1 MIIIIIIHL
10 HLLICIE
17 CIIIGPVAIAFPQLR
32 TEVDSFDDAI
42 RNEPKKKAKI
52 DPDLQVAKREIST
65 IPDDD
70 SRLAQD
76 ERKSMSGDLQQQ
88 KDQQE
93 KDEIPPEF
101 TESEMIAGNLM
112 MIMITIDDDDY
123 YDDDDDD

>member
-1 MIIIIIIHL
+1 M
-10 HLLICIE
+10 LIYIE

-70 SRLAQD
+70 SRSAQD
-76 ERKSMSGDLQQQ
+76 ERKSMSGELQQQ

-93 KDEIPPEF
+93 KVEIPPEF

-112 MIMITIDDDDY
+112 MMIG
-123 YDDDDDD
+123 DDDDDDYDR